1 MQEKL
6 IDRIKL
12 ENGLTLELYDSSRHV
27 AGDRW
32 LVSLLARVEAQ
43 VKPEYFQDEDA
54 PDLPF
59 EAIRAAVG
67 EKATYRHE
75 KTRNFIAETQKDD
88 VFTGLKER
96 FLEAN
101 LGYLSSA
108 DFPRKLILKQY
119 GEAQVKLKRWT
130 RQ

>member
-6 IDRIKL
+6 IDSIKL
-12 ENGLTLELYDSSRHV
+12 ENDLILELYDSSRRV
-27 AGDRW
+27 AGDTW
-32 LVSLLARVEAQ
+32 LVSLVARVEVR
-43 VKPEYFQDEDA
+43 VKPEYFQEEDA
-54 PDLPF
+54 PHLPF

-75 KTRNFIAETQKDD
+75 KTRNFIVETEKDD
-88 VFTGLKER
+88 IFTGLKER
-96 FLEAN
+96 FLETN
-101 LGYLSSA
+101 LGYLSSP

-119 GEAQVKLKRWT
+119 DEAQARLKSWT

>member
-1 MQEKL
+1 MEEKL
-6 IDRIKL
+6 IDKIRL
-12 ENGLTLELYDSSRHV
+12 ENGLTLELYDFSRPV

-32 LVSLLARVEAQ
+32 LVSFVARVEAG
-43 VKPEYFQDEDA
+43 VKPEYFQGKDA

-59 EAIRAAVG
+59 EVIRAAVG

-75 KTRNFIAETQKDD
+75 KKRNLVAETEKDD
-88 VFTGLKER
+88 VFNVLKER
-96 FLEAN
+96 FLQTN
-101 LGYLSSA
+101 LGYLSGP

-119 GEAQVKLKRWT
+119 QEAQGTLRSWS